1 MLSVQHTTRSF
12 LSVKDSASN
21 FSNLALV
28 RAASNSNLGN
38 DTVFVGATLDLGMT
52 R

>member
-1 MLSVQHTTRSF
+1 MLSVQHTIRSF

-28 RAASNSNLGN
+28 TAASNSNPGN
-38 DTVFVGATLDLGMT
+38 DTVFVGATLDLDIA

>member
-1 MLSVQHTTRSF
+1 MLSVQHTIRSF
-12 LSVKDSASN
+12 LGVKDSASN

-28 RAASNSNLGN
+28 RAASKSNPGN
-38 DTVFVGATLDLGMT
+38 DKVFVGATLDLDIA

>member
-12 LSVKDSASN
+12 LSVKDSAPN

-28 RAASNSNLGN
+28 RAASNYSLGN
-38 DTVFVGATLDLGMT
+38 DTVVVGATLDLDMT

>member
-1 MLSVQHTTRSF
+1 MLSVQHTTQSI

-38 DTVFVGATLDLGMT
+38 ATVFVGATLDLDVT